1 MARLSYEQL
10 CPLAYS
16 LDLVG
21 ERWTLLIVRDLT
33 DGPKRYTDLSRG
45 LPGLA
50 TDLLTERLRR
60 LEEAGAVRRRRLPP
74 PAAAAVYELTERG
87 RELVPAVLAL
97 AQFGVGLIAA
107 DPDPPSPNPDH
118 FGLVLR
124 VLFDAAHAP
133 ADPETWVF
141 ESDRGRVA
149 VTAGRELL
157 EVEPVEEA
165 PADTAG
171 RLVADVPTILAWA
184 FGRLDTD
191 AALADG
197 RLRVHGDADLL
208 GRMRA
213 AFPAPAPAYA

>member
-1 MARLSYEQL
+1 MARRSYEQL

-21 ERWTLLIVRDLT
+21 ERWTLLVVRDLA

-60 LEEAGAVRRRRLPP
+60 LEAAGAVRRRQLPP
-74 PAAAAVYELTERG
+74 PAAATVYELTERG

-97 AQFGVGLIAA
+97 ARFGVDLIAA

-118 FGLVLR
+118 FGLLLR
-124 VLFDAAHAP
+124 ALFDAAHAP

-141 ESDRGRVA
+141 ESGGGRFA
-149 VTAGRELL
+149 VTVGPNRL

-165 PADTAG
+165 PADAAG
-171 RLVADVPTILAWA
+171 RFLADVPTLLAWA
-184 FGRLDTD
+184 LGRLDTD

-197 RLRVHGDADLL
+197 RLRVQGDDDLL
-208 GRMRA
+208 ARMRA
-213 AFPAPAPAYA
+213 AFPAPEPAYA